1 LCCENNVHELN
12 NMKEERIE
20 GFLAGENGREQ
31 RSDKYKNT
39 AKYKYTY
46 IFIHTVYIKSYRL
59 EWRS

>member
-1 LCCENNVHELN
+1 
-12 NMKEERIE
+12 MKEERIE